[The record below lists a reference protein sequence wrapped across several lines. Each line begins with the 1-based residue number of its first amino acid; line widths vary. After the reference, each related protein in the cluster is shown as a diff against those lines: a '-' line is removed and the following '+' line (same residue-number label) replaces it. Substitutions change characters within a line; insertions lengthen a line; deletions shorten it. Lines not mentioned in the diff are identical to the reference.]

1 MTTSKSETNQTQSS
15 QTTPYGPAQGTL
27 DALLSKLGGQASS
40 AGLTG
45 AETGALDK
53 LQANANNGNP
63 FAGQIKGLASD
74 LLGGGGATANDA
86 GISGALTDYKG
97 LLSPYASGSMIGQ
110 NSALKTQLDTIANDV
125 QSRVNGMFAGAG
137 RDLSGANQ
145 NALARGIAEGT
156 APVLAQQFNLD
167 TDRALNAAGSIYNA
181 SNNSYGLL
189 NSTNQQRLANA
200 VQGADVGSAALNAE
214 NYGPLQTLEIEAKR
228 RGIPIDTLTTLLGAV
243 SPVAQAF
250 GTTTGTGHSETSKTA
265 SPLEAALGV
274 TKILFGK

>member
-1 MTTSKSETNQTQSS
+1 MTTSKSETQQTQSS

-40 AGLTG
+40 ASLTG
-45 AETGALDK
+45 AETGALNQ
-53 LQANANNGNP
+53 LQTSANKGNP

-189 NSTNQQRLANA
+189 NSTNQQRLANQ
-200 VQGADVGSAALNAE
+200 VQGVDVGGAALNAE
-214 NYGPLQTLEIEAKR
+214 NYGPMQTLAIEAQR

-250 GTTTGTGHSETSKTA
+250 GKTTGTAQSETSKTA

-274 TKILFGK
+274 SKILFG